1 MTMFTK
7 PEPLNDA
14 ELDRRGDFFKS
25 CKGRAGDRDAE
36 RIRPG
41 GVC

>member
-14 ELDRRGDFFKS
+14 ELDRLGDFLKS
-25 CKGRAGDRDAE
+25 CKGGKAMNIEALDGFS
-36 RIRPG
+36 PP
-41 GVC
+41 